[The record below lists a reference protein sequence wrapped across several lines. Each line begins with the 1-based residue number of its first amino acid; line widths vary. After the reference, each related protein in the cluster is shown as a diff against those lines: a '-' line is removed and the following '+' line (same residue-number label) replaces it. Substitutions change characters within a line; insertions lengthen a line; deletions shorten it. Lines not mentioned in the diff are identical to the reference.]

1 MCPKG
6 DDVLGLGRVRSVGVV
21 VSLLALGQIALLMVE
36 PLTRA
41 DGTFAQRAGLAV
53 LVPDSALYLSPQSL
67 GDVFT
72 LPWTRWAYP
81 LLLTLGGASAESALA
96 AVIINALALLTG
108 GYVIHRVT
116 EAFSG
121 RTAALTAA
129 AIVVANPMTAQWV
142 RIVSTEAVFFGT
154 IAIITGLSTRILEGT
169 ARGFVKVM
177 LLPMALLAALTRP
190 NGFLVATAALIVVA
204 ATRRRGTQR
213 RAAISVALAS
223 ALVLLPVA
231 YRVTGPPAEGS
242 ITQQLY
248 AGVVV
253 EGTEHDRM
261 TIAMPEPLNLDDETL
276 VAAGRYVLAH
286 PFAAVR
292 LAAARLVMETV
303 QVRRHY
309 PTIVNAAF
317 GFAML
322 LLAAAVA
329 SGWGDERARRPR
341 VVFFVIGTPLMLLT
355 MAPFAVPESRYGWAY
370 LVPLAPVAGIGVDRW
385 VTRGRLALARKSA
398 SKLGTPGRFSDE

>member
-1 MCPKG
+1 M
-6 DDVLGLGRVRSVGVV
+6 LLSERMRSFGVV
-21 VSLLALGQIALLMVE
+21 AALLALGQSALLLVA

-41 DGTFAQRAGLAV
+41 NGTFAQRSGPAV

-81 LLLTLGGASAESALA
+81 LLLTFGSASVDSALP
-96 AVIINALALLTG
+96 AVIINALALLAG

-116 EAFSG
+116 EARSG
-121 RTAALTAA
+121 KAAALAAA

-169 ARGFVKVM
+169 ARRFDKLT

-190 NGFLVATAALIVVA
+190 NGFLVATAAIVIVA
-204 ATRRRGTQR
+204 SAQRPGTQR
-213 RAAISVALAS
+213 HVAISVALIS

-253 EGTEHDRM
+253 EGTEHVQM
-261 TIAMPEPLNLDDETL
+261 TITMPEPPDLDDETL
-276 VAAGRYVLAH
+276 GAAGRYVLAH
-286 PFAAVR
+286 PFAAAR
-292 LAAARLVMETV
+292 LAIARLVMETV

-322 LLAAAVA
+322 LLAAAVT
-329 SGWGDERARRPR
+329 SGWGDERALRARA
-341 VVFFVIGTPLMLLT
+341 VFFVIGTPLMLLT
-355 MAPFAVPESRYGWAY
+355 MATFAVPESRYGWAY
-370 LVPLAPVAGIGVDRW
+370 LLPLAPVAGIGFDRW
-385 VTRGRLALARKSA
+385 ATRVRLAAARSA
-398 SKLGTPGRFSDE
+398 ASSTLGTPGQISEE